1 MKIEIGIVLR
11 YKDNLLNPGRTTIE
25 EHNKIIHNKGK
36 VWLDKFGS
44 PINSS
49 RLDLCSKPNVDA
61 SLILVRAKQK
71 TDTDTETRI
80 SVAKLSAA
88 QNNRPTANLIPVYYR
103 KHPDFESWFCLTS
116 EIRMMEAR
124 EAKTWIIAHSGE
136 PLLVAIRHCPKT
148 YFLVTKKTCLSQV
161 RSMLAKIVPAKNGVK
176 RRVRKKDIT
185 SIFDSLNDD
194 NIGSTGTDTNDIFT
208 E

>member
-80 SVAKLSAA
+80 S
-88 QNNRPTANLIPVYYR
+88 Q
-103 KHPDFESWFCLTS
+103 EG
-116 EIRMMEAR
+116 
-124 EAKTWIIAHSGE
+124 SGAGGC
-136 PLLVAIRHCPKT
+136 V
-148 YFLVTKKTCLSQV
+148 
-161 RSMLAKIVPAKNGVK
+161 
-176 RRVRKKDIT
+176 
-185 SIFDSLNDD
+185 
-194 NIGSTGTDTNDIFT
+194 
-208 E
+208 